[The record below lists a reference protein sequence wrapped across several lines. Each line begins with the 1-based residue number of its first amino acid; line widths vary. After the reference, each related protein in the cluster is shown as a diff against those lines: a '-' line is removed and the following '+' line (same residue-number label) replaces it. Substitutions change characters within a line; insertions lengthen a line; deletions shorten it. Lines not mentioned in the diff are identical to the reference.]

1 MSTVS
6 KVTDRPVEELTWE
19 ALRRKAT
26 VLGIPA
32 WQLAESFAVHER
44 DGGLIFKVSLE
55 ELKT

>member
-1 MSTVS
+1 MTAVS

-32 WQLAESFAVHER
+32 WRLAESFAVHER
-44 DGGLIFKVSLE
+44 DGELVFKVSLE

>member
-1 MSTVS
+1 MTTVP

-32 WQLAESFAVHER
+32 WQLAESFAFHER
-44 DGGLIFKVSLE
+44 DGELVFKVSLE

>member
-1 MSTVS
+1 MP

-32 WQLAESFAVHER
+32 WRLAESFAVHER
-44 DGGLIFKVSLE
+44 DGELVFKVSLE